1 MKDRDTALAALA
13 TAAGIA
19 TAWED
24 AAGQPHEVSPDT
36 LRALLAVLDLPA
48 GSVAQIRESH
58 DRLAREPVAPSQV
71 PPLAAPVPD
80 RCFSLADATGAGD
93 PRHGDPRLWGIAAQL
108 YGLRRHDGAGYA
120 AGRHGAGHGDLGC
133 GDTTALASLARAAA
147 AQGAACIGVSPVH
160 ALFDADPLSYSPYS
174 PSSRL
179 FLNTMIIDAD
189 AIAGADET
197 ARSLDRLGL
206 GAEARRVAA
215 EPLIDWPAVARVKQ
229 AVMHDLLARHG
240 ARIEADPDYRGVIA
254 AGGDALAD
262 HARFEAIDAHMR
274 ATHGADG
281 HTPHGW
287 RGWPEAF
294 RDPRSPAV
302 AAFARDHQG
311 AVARAQMLQ
320 WQASRGLG
328 AAHQAARDAGMAVGL
343 IADLAIG
350 VDGSGAQAWS
360 HQDQMLIGATIG
372 APPDLFNPL
381 GQNWGLA
388 AFSPRALA
396 ASGHAA
402 YIQMLRAALRHA
414 GGIRID
420 HILGLMR
427 LWLIPEGAAPAEGA
441 YLRYPLQDLLHATV
455 LESRR
460 HNAVVIGEDLGTVP
474 AGFRDMLGA
483 HGILGTRV
491 LWFERDAGGDFLPPD
506 RWERP
511 VVATAT
517 THDLPTTA
525 GWWAGA
531 DIDWRERLGL
541 FGPGETAESLRELRA
556 LDRSRLWSALGAAGS
571 VDGIA
576 PAPHASADPVIDGTL
591 NFLGQTPTPLVLAP
605 LEDLAGLGD
614 QPNLPGT
621 IAEHPNWRRRMP
633 APVPDLLETPAAR
646 RRLSMLRAGR
656 RPEGDPS

>member
-1 MKDRDTALAALA
+1 MAPTAPAP
-13 TAAGIA
+13 TAI
-19 TAWED
+19 
-24 AAGQPHEVSPDT
+24 
-36 LRALLAVLDLPA
+36 
-48 GSVAQIRESH
+48 
-58 DRLAREPVAPSQV
+58 
-71 PPLAAPVPD
+71 
-80 RCFSLADATGAGD
+80 
-93 PRHGDPRLWGIAAQL
+93 
-108 YGLRRHDGAGYA
+108 
-120 AGRHGAGHGDLGC
+120 
-133 GDTTALASLARAAA
+133 
-147 AQGAACIGVSPVH
+147 
-160 ALFDADPLSYSPYS
+160 
-174 PSSRL
+174 
-179 FLNTMIIDAD
+179 
-189 AIAGADET
+189 
-197 ARSLDRLGL
+197 
-206 GAEARRVAA
+206 
-215 EPLIDWPAVARVKQ
+215 
-229 AVMHDLLARHG
+229 
-240 ARIEADPDYRGVIA
+240 
-254 AGGDALAD
+254 
-262 HARFEAIDAHMR
+262 
-274 ATHGADG
+274 
-281 HTPHGW
+281 PHGW

-302 AAFARDHQG
+302 AAFARDHQD
-311 AVARAQMLQ
+311 AVARALMLQ
-320 WQASRGLG
+320 WQASRGLS
-328 AAHQAARDAGMAVGL
+328 AAHQAARDAGMPVGL

-460 HNAVVIGEDLGTVP
+460 HHAVVIGEDLGTVP

-491 LWFERDAGGDFLPPD
+491 LWFERDAGDNFLPPD
-506 RWERP
+506 RWERS

-541 FGPGETAESLRELRA
+541 FGPGETSESLRELRA
-556 LDRSRLWSALGAAGS
+556 LDRSRLWSALDAAGS
-571 VDGIA
+571 VDGIE

-646 RRLSMLRAGR
+646 RRLSRLGSGR
-656 RPEGDPS
+656 RHKGDPS